1 MTPPITA
8 GGPVP
13 APAPAS
19 SPADPRPGG
28 PTPTRPVQTAQGAGD
43 VLNAPPLDE
52 RVRQGSFFG
61 SLLKRPEFA
70 AVSGAV
76 LVFLIFA
83 VTAGNSGMFQP
94 DGIAN
99 WMQVAAYLGVISI
112 GACLLMIAGEFDL
125 SLGSMIGFAGMMVAL
140 PSVYYHWPLWAAI
153 LFAFAGSMVLGALN
167 GYLVI
172 RTRLPSFIVTLAS
185 LFILRG
191 LTLALSVRFANRTV
205 ISGVGDL
212 VAKDW
217 LARTFFQ
224 GAVGNGLFRWLAG
237 HGWIAALPNG
247 DPLVAGVPKVV
258 LWWFAL
264 AAVGSVVLARTRFGN
279 WIFAVGGDA
288 NAARNVGV
296 PVRRVKVSLFVFTAF
311 CACVFAVLQVCDI
324 GSAAADRGLQ
334 KEFEAIIA
342 AVIGGCLLTGGYGSV
357 VGACFGALI
366 FGVVQI
372 GITYTNISSDWF
384 RVFLGAMLLVA
395 VLFNNFVRQRLA
407 QAR

>member
-19 SPADPRPGG
+19 PPAADPRPGG
-28 PTPTRPVQTAQGAGD
+28 PTPTRADPPQAQGAGD

-52 RVRQGSFFG
+52 RVRQTSFFG

-70 AVSGAV
+70 AISGAL

-140 PSVYYHWPLWAAI
+140 PSVYYHWPLWVAI

-172 RTRLPSFIVTLAS
+172 RTKLPSFIVTLAS

-224 GAVGNGLFRWLAG
+224 GAVGNGLFRWLAA

-264 AAVGSVVLARTRFGN
+264 AAVARWCWPARASGTGSSR
-279 WIFAVGGDA
+279 
-288 NAARNVGV
+288 
-296 PVRRVKVSLFVFTAF
+296 
-311 CACVFAVLQVCDI
+311 
-324 GSAAADRGLQ
+324 SAATPTRRA
-334 KEFEAIIA
+334 
-342 AVIGGCLLTGGYGSV
+342 TS
-357 VGACFGALI
+357 ACPCAG
-366 FGVVQI
+366 
-372 GITYTNISSDWF
+372 
-384 RVFLGAMLLVA
+384 
-395 VLFNNFVRQRLA
+395 
-407 QAR
+407 

>member
-13 APAPAS
+13 APVPAAPPS
-19 SPADPRPGG
+19 DPPLGRAARRAQP
-28 PTPTRPVQTAQGAGD
+28 QGAGD
-43 VLNAPPLDE
+43 VLDAPPPDE
-52 RVRQGSFFG
+52 RVRGSSWLG

-70 AVSGAV
+70 AISGAA

-83 VTAGNSGMFQP
+83 VTAGSSGMFQP

-99 WMQVAAYLGVISI
+99 WMQVAAYLGVIAI
-112 GACLLMIAGEFDL
+112 GACLLMIAGEFDI

-140 PSVYYHWPLWAAI
+140 PAVYYGWPLWAAI

-167 GYLVI
+167 GYLVV

-191 LTLALSVRFANRTV
+191 LTLALSIRFANRTV

-212 VAKDW
+212 VGKDW
-217 LARTFFQ
+217 LAATFFQ
-224 GAVGNGLFRWLAG
+224 GAVGRGLFRWMAG
-237 HGWIAALPNG
+237 AGWIAVLPNG

-258 LWWFAL
+258 VWWLAL
-264 AAVGSVVLARTRFGN
+264 AVVGSLVLSRTRFGN

-296 PVRRVKVSLFVFTAF
+296 PVRRVKISLFVFTAF
-311 CACVFAVLQVCDI
+311 CACVFATLQVCDI